1 MPMKDVFDTIW
12 REAAANVREL
22 RRLVGVWGSPLPVPD
37 WMAPAVA
44 FGALLTLALAAG
56 VALASIATLL
66 SALLAAHLVLTE
78 ILGISL
84 VVTVPANW
92 MAGRTA

>member
-1 MPMKDVFDTIW
+1 MKDILETMW
-12 REAAANVREL
+12 REAASNLREL
-22 RRLVGVWGSPLPVPD
+22 RRLAGLWGPTLQVPD

-44 FGALLTLALAAG
+44 LGALLALAVAAG

-78 ILGISL
+78 VLGVSF
-84 VVTVPANW
+84 VVRVPPGW
-92 MAGRTA
+92 TPRQQAG

>member
-1 MPMKDVFDTIW
+1 MSDVFETVW
-12 REAAANVREL
+12 RQAAANLREL
-22 RRLVGVWGSPLPVPD
+22 RRLAGLWAPPLQVPD

-44 FGALLTLALAAG
+44 LGALLALAVAAG

-84 VVTVPANW
+84 VVAVPPNW
-92 MAGRTA
+92 AAGRSA

>member
-1 MPMKDVFDTIW
+1 MRDILENVW
-12 REAAANVREL
+12 REAAANLREL
-22 RRLVGVWGSPLPVPD
+22 RRLIGLWGPTLEVPD

-44 FGALLTLALAAG
+44 LGALLALAVAAG

-78 ILGISL
+78 VLGLSF
-84 VVTVPANW
+84 VVTVPPGW
-92 MAGRTA
+92 MAGRQA

>member
-1 MPMKDVFDTIW
+1 MKDVFESFW
-12 REAAANVREL
+12 REAAAHLGEL
-22 RRLVGVWGSPLPVPD
+22 RRFVGLWGPPLQVPD

-44 FGALLTLALAAG
+44 LGALLALAVAAG
-56 VALASIATLL
+56 VAVVSIATLL

-78 ILGISL
+78 ILGVSF
-84 VVTVPANW
+84 VVTVPPNW